1 MNELDQFKQTYFQEC
16 EELLVDLEENLLA
29 LQADGGDS
37 EALHAAFRATH
48 SIKGG
53 AGAFGF
59 NRLVAFAHT
68 FETILDLMRDHS
80 LEASPDNVGLALQ
93 AADVLADLARAARTG
108 EDLVAGHETAVA
120 AALNALGGLE
130 PVDPGAADDDD
141 DDFDDLFAP
150 VPVAEAAPP
159 PAAASAEAGASG
171 PVTYTISLVPHP
183 DMLRRGTEPLLLLRE
198 LKALGAV
205 TARANVDALPP
216 LEALEPDDAHIAWT
230 IDVITE
236 AGRAAVE
243 EVFDFAGDDCD
254 LTITTDADDEA
265 AATPPPPPVD
275 EDEPEPQPQ
284 PQPQPAPV
292 VVAAE
297 PAKADPAPKP
307 AVKPEPKAGEAK
319 APESKAADPK
329 PADGKPAAVSSMRVD
344 TSKLDRMVNMV
355 GELVITQ
362 AMLMQQSQG
371 TEADEL
377 HRGLSEL
384 QQHTRDLQEGVMAM
398 RAQPVKT
405 VFSRIPRLVRELAA
419 QTGKRIRLETTGETT
434 EIDTTVVEQL
444 GDPLTH
450 MIRNAADHGLET
462 PEEREAVGKPPEGV
476 IHLSAGHRGGRILIQ
491 IRDDGRGIN
500 RERVLKKAIEKGL
513 VAPDA
518 SLTDEEIDNLV
529 FLPGFSTAEAVSNLS
544 GRGVGMDVVMR
555 NIQNMGGRVSIQ
567 SKPGQGACISLSLP
581 LTLAVLDG
589 MIVRVGGQSFVVPL
603 TNIVESLRPLARD
616 LHPVAGSNDRS
627 VLAIRG
633 EYIPVEHLSRLLNIP
648 GAVEDAAQA
657 LVLIAETEGGGKVGL
672 VVDEILGQQQVV
684 IKSLEENFGRVE
696 GIAAATI
703 LGSGQ
708 VALIVD
714 IMGLKALGGAQQAA
728 ARADSPGRA
737 LAFG

>member
-1 MNELDQFKQTYFQEC
+1 MSELDQFRQTYFQEC
-16 EELLVDLEENLLA
+16 EELLADLEEKLLI
-29 LQADGGDS
+29 LQEDGSES

-59 NRLVAFAHT
+59 DRLVAFAHT
-68 FETILDLMRDHS
+68 FETILDLMRDNS
-80 LEASPDNVGLALQ
+80 LEVSAENVGLALQ

-108 EDLVAGHETAVA
+108 EDPPPGHEDSVA
-120 AALNALGGLE
+120 AALNALGGL
-130 PVDPGAADDDD
+130 DPAAADDD

-150 VPVAEAAPP
+150 VPVDGVAPP
-159 PAAASAEAGASG
+159 PAAAVAVAEETP
-171 PVTYTISLVPHP
+171 PVAPPEAKKTFHITLAPHA
-183 DMLRRGTEPLLLLRE
+183 DMLRRANEPLLLVRE
-198 LKALGAV
+198 LKRLGGLVVKADLS
-205 TARANVDALPP
+205 RLPP
-216 LEALEPDDAHIAWT
+216 LAEMDPEGAYIGWT
-230 IDVITE
+230 LDLTTE
-236 AGRAAVE
+236 AGREAVD
-243 EVFDFAGDDCD
+243 EVFEFVVDDCD
-254 LTITTDADDEA
+254 LSITTEGEVP
-265 AATPPPPPVD
+265 ATPA
-275 EDEPEPQPQ
+275 
-284 PQPQPAPV
+284 PAPV
-292 VVAAE
+292 PAPVLAPVSASAPTPA
-297 PAKADPAPKP
+297 PAKAAVRPAPPTKSATP
-307 AVKPEPKAGEAK
+307 APTAT
-319 APESKAADPK
+319 
-329 PADGKPAAVSSMRVD
+329 PATATPATNSGASSSMRVD
-344 TSKLDRMVNMV
+344 TQKLDRMVNMV

-371 TEADEL
+371 PEQGHSLETDEL
-377 HRGLSEL
+377 QRGLAEL

-419 QTGKRIRLETTGETT
+419 QTGKRIRLEMIGEST

-462 PEEREAVGKPPEGV
+462 PAEREAAGKPPEGT
-476 IHLSAGHRGGRILIQ
+476 ITLSAGHRGGRILIQ

-500 RERVLKKAIEKGL
+500 RPKVREKAIEKGL
-513 VAPDA
+513 IGADA
-518 SLTDEEIDNLV
+518 ALSDEDIDNLI

-567 SKPGQGACISLSLP
+567 SAPGHGSCISLSLP

-589 MIVRVGGQSFVVPL
+589 MIVRVGDQSFVVPL
-603 TNIVESLRPLARD
+603 TNIVESLRPLPKD
-616 LHPVAGSNDRS
+616 LHPVVGSNERT

-633 EYIPVEHLSRLLNIP
+633 EYIPLEHLSRLFHIS
-648 GAVEDAAQA
+648 GAVEEPSKA
-657 LVLIAETEGGGKVGL
+657 LVLIAETEGGGKLGV

-684 IKSLEENFGRVE
+684 IKSLEENFGRIE
-696 GIAAATI
+696 GVAAATI

-714 IMGLKALGGAQQAA
+714 IMGLKTLGSAHQM
-728 ARADSPGRA
+728 GRT
-737 LAFG
+737 LAVA

>member
-29 LQADGGDS
+29 LQSDGGDS

-59 NRLVAFAHT
+59 DRLVAFAHT
-68 FETILDLMRDHS
+68 FETILDLMRDHT
-80 LEASPDNVGLALQ
+80 LETSPDNVGLALQ

-108 EDLVAGHETAVA
+108 EDLEDGHESAVA
-120 AALNALGGLE
+120 AALNTLGGLE
-130 PVDPGAADDDD
+130 PVAHGADDD

-150 VPVAEAAPP
+150 VPVVDDAAPP
-159 PAAASAEAGASG
+159 PAAGGEAAGASG
-171 PVTYTISLVPHP
+171 PVTYTITLKPHP

-205 TARANVDALPP
+205 TARAELDALPTLAD
-216 LEALEPDDAHIAWT
+216 LEAEDAYIAWSVT
-230 IDVITE
+230 VITE

-254 LTITTDADDEA
+254 LTITAEGEEEQVAPEPDQEPEA
-265 AATPPPPPVD
+265 EAEALPMPPPPPAPEV
-275 EDEPEPQPQ
+275 EVKSAPKPEP
-284 PQPQPAPV
+284 
-292 VVAAE
+292 
-297 PAKADPAPKP
+297 PAKAAPK
-307 AVKPEPKAGEAK
+307 AEAK
-319 APESKAADPK
+319 DSK
-329 PADGKPAAVSSMRVD
+329 PAEGKPAEGAAAGKAPAVSSMRVD

-371 TEADEL
+371 SEADEMQ
-377 HRGLSEL
+377 RGLAEL

-419 QTGKRIRLETTGETT
+419 QTGKRIRLETTGENT

-518 SLTDEEIDNLV
+518 SLTDEEVDNLV

-567 SKPGQGACISLSLP
+567 SKPGHGACISLSLP

-589 MIVRVGGQSFVVPL
+589 MIVRVGTQSFVVPL
-603 TNIVESLRPLARD
+603 TNIVESLRPLAKD

-633 EYIPVEHLSRLLNIP
+633 EYIPVEHLSRLLNIN
-648 GAVEDAAQA
+648 GAIEDAAQA

>member
-29 LQADGGDS
+29 LQSDGGDS

-59 NRLVAFAHT
+59 DRLVAFAHT
-68 FETILDLMRDHS
+68 FETILDLMRDHT
-80 LEASPDNVGLALQ
+80 LETSPDNVGLALQ

-108 EDLVAGHETAVA
+108 EDLEDGHESAVA
-120 AALNALGGLE
+120 AALNTLGGLE
-130 PVDPGAADDDD
+130 PVAHGADDD

-150 VPVAEAAPP
+150 VPVVDDAAPP
-159 PAAASAEAGASG
+159 PAAGGEAAGASG
-171 PVTYTISLVPHP
+171 PVTYTITLKPHP
-183 DMLRRGTEPLLLLRE
+183 NMLRRGTEPLLLLRE

-205 TARANVDALPP
+205 TARAELDALPTLAD
-216 LEALEPDDAHIAWT
+216 LEAEDAYIAWT
-230 IDVITE
+230 ITVITE

-254 LTITTDADDEA
+254 LTITAEGEEEQVAPEPDQEPEA
-265 AATPPPPPVD
+265 EAEALPMPPPAPEVEVKSAPK
-275 EDEPEPQPQ
+275 PEP
-284 PQPQPAPV
+284 
-292 VVAAE
+292 
-297 PAKADPAPKP
+297 PAKAAPK
-307 AVKPEPKAGEAK
+307 AEAK
-319 APESKAADPK
+319 DTK
-329 PADGKPAAVSSMRVD
+329 PAEGKPAEGAAAGKAPAVSSMRVD

-371 TEADEL
+371 SEADEMQ
-377 HRGLSEL
+377 RGLAEL

-419 QTGKRIRLETTGETT
+419 QTGKRIRLETTGENT

-518 SLTDEEIDNLV
+518 SLTDEEVDNLV

-567 SKPGQGACISLSLP
+567 SKPGHGACISLSLP

-589 MIVRVGGQSFVVPL
+589 MIVRVGTQSFVVPL
-603 TNIVESLRPLARD
+603 TNIVESLRPLAKD

-633 EYIPVEHLSRLLNIP
+633 EYIPVEHLSRLLNIN
-648 GAVEDAAQA
+648 GAIEDAAQA

>member
-29 LQADGGDS
+29 LQSDGGDS

-59 NRLVAFAHT
+59 DRLVAFAHT
-68 FETILDLMRDHS
+68 FETILDLMRDHT
-80 LEASPDNVGLALQ
+80 LETSPDNVGLALQ

-108 EDLVAGHETAVA
+108 EDLEDGHESAVA
-120 AALNALGGLE
+120 AALNTLGGLE
-130 PVDPGAADDDD
+130 PVAHGADDD

-150 VPVAEAAPP
+150 VPVIEDATPP
-159 PAAASAEAGASG
+159 PAAGGEAAGASG
-171 PVTYTISLVPHP
+171 PVTYTITLKPHP

-205 TARANVDALPP
+205 TARAELDALPALAD
-216 LEALEPDDAHIAWT
+216 LEAEDAYIAWT
-230 IDVITE
+230 ITVITE

-254 LTITTDADDEA
+254 LTITVEGEEEQVVPEPDQEPEA
-265 AATPPPPPVD
+265 EAEAPPVPPPPAPEV
-275 EDEPEPQPQ
+275 EVKSAPKPEP
-284 PQPQPAPV
+284 
-292 VVAAE
+292 
-297 PAKADPAPKP
+297 PAKAAPK
-307 AVKPEPKAGEAK
+307 AEAK
-319 APESKAADPK
+319 DTK
-329 PADGKPAAVSSMRVD
+329 PAEGKPAEGAAAGKAPAVSSMRVD

-371 TEADEL
+371 SEADEMQ
-377 HRGLSEL
+377 RGLAEL

-419 QTGKRIRLETTGETT
+419 QTGKRIRLETTGENT

-518 SLTDEEIDNLV
+518 SLTDEEVDNLV

-567 SKPGQGACISLSLP
+567 SKPGHGACISLSLP

-589 MIVRVGGQSFVVPL
+589 MIVRVGTQSFVVPL
-603 TNIVESLRPLARD
+603 TNIVESLRPLAKD

-633 EYIPVEHLSRLLNIP
+633 EYIPVEHLSRLLNIN
-648 GAVEDAAQA
+648 GAIEDAAQA